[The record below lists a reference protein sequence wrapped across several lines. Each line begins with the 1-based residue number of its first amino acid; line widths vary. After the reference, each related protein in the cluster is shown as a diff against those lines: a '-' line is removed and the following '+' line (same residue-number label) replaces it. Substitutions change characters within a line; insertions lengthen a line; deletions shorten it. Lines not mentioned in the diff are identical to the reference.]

1 MNSVKQISTTHSQI
15 PLASGE
21 ARADK
26 PSATRE
32 YVRNLDDAQARLA
45 LVRQFHRVRLLGI
58 TVAGLLLFVSL
69 LLVNVRN
76 PQNPVD
82 SFIWNLFVTEREN
95 WANRPIEIFT
105 SGFNTLPDCAY
116 AVVAIVLIGWW
127 RKSWWPLVTIGLTML
142 LSSGAMVLVKNILD
156 RQRPPLVDR
165 LVHETTFSFPSGHST
180 GIAALCVSVF
190 LACYAVLSRRARWIV
205 GILLALLMLAVA
217 CSRLYVGVHWGS
229 DVLAGLTLGT
239 TTACLVSAVFPKGLQ
254 PLR

>member
-1 MNSVKQISTTHSQI
+1 MNSVKTVHTKHLQG
-15 PLASGE
+15 PLTGGE
-21 ARADK
+21 AKATA

-32 YVRNLDDAQARLA
+32 YVRGLDDTQARLA
-45 LVRQFHRVRLLGI
+45 LVQQFHRVRLLAI
-58 TVAGLLLFVSL
+58 TVAGLLLFMGL

-127 RKSWWPLVTIGLTML
+127 RKSWWPLLTIGLTML

-165 LVHETTFSFPSGHST
+165 LINETTFSFPSGHST

-190 LACYAVLSRRARWIV
+190 LACYAVLNHRARWIV
-205 GILLALLMLAVA
+205 GILLTVLMFTVA

-239 TTACLVSAVFPKGLQ
+239 TTACLVYAIFPHGLQ
-254 PLR
+254 PVR